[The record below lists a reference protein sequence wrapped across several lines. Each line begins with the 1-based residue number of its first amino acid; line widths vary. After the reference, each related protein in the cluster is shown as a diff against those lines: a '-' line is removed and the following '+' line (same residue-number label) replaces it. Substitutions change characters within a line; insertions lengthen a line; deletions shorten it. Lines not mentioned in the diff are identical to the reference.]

1 MRQSHLFTKT
11 RREAP
16 KDEVAK
22 NAQLLIRAG
31 FVHKEMAG
39 VYSYLPLG
47 LRVLNRVNA
56 IIREEMNALGAQ
68 EVFLSSLQEPGLWEK
83 TGRWSDEAVDSWF
96 KTNLKNGTTLGLG
109 FTHEEP
115 LTNAMRDHI
124 RSYRDLP
131 AYAYQ
136 IQKKFRNEA
145 RAKSGLMRGR
155 EFLMKDLY
163 SFARSEEEHQEF
175 YERAKAA
182 YKAVFNRVGL
192 GARTYLTF
200 ASGGSFSKFSHEF
213 QTLSDAGEDTI
224 YVDAEKGI
232 AVNRE
237 VFEDGVLA
245 ELGLSRESL
254 VEERAVEVGNIFSLG
269 TRFSDALD
277 LTFLDESGTRTP
289 VVMGSY
295 GIGPDRLVGTVVET
309 LADERGIV
317 WPKEVAP
324 FAVHL
329 IDLSQG
335 DAALRE
341 SAENLYRE
349 LQGAG
354 IETLYDDRDARAG
367 EKFADADLIGIPT
380 RVTVGARAGNG
391 NVEVAER
398 TGGEPRVISVDTF
411 IKSCAA

>member
-1 MRQSHLFTKT
+1 MRQRHLFTKT

-22 NAQLLIRAG
+22 NAQLLIRGG

-56 IIREEMNALGAQ
+56 IIREEMNALGAH

-96 KTNLKNGTTLGLG
+96 KTDLKNGTTLGLG

-131 AYAYQ
+131 AYIYQ

-163 SFARSEEEHQEF
+163 SFARSEKEHAAF
-175 YERAKAA
+175 YERAKDA
-182 YKAVFNRVGL
+182 YRTVFSRVGL
-192 GARTYLTF
+192 GERTYLTF
-200 ASGGSFSKFSHEF
+200 AAGGSFSKFSHEF

-224 YVDAEKGI
+224 YVDKKQGI

-237 VFEDGVLA
+237 VLEDSVLSD
-245 ELGLSRESL
+245 LGLSRESL
-254 VEERAVEVGNIFSLG
+254 VEERSIEVGNIFSLG
-269 TRFSDALD
+269 TRFSEALD
-277 LTFLDESGTRTP
+277 LHFLDEGGARKP
-289 VVMGSY
+289 VIMGSY
-295 GIGPDRLVGTVVET
+295 GIGPDRIVGTVVET
-309 LADERGIV
+309 LSDERGIV
-317 WPKEVAP
+317 WPAAIAP
-324 FAVHL
+324 FSVHL

-335 DAALRE
+335 DDSLHTF
-341 SAENLYRE
+341 AEDLYRK
-349 LQGAG
+349 LSDAG
-354 IETLYDDRDARAG
+354 VEALYDDREARAG
-367 EKFADADLIGIPT
+367 EKFADADLIGIPV
-380 RVTVGARAGNG
+380 RVTVGARAGAG
-391 NVEVAER
+391 NVEVQNR
-398 TGGEPRVISVDTF
+398 SGGEPRVVPARTF
-411 IKSCAA
+411 LSELAA